1 MDRAAGGIAMTD
13 RHPISDPILDAFLE
27 GAVEGVELELE
38 ADSGVPDLAAV
49 VALARQMDPQRVS
62 QAAVDEVSHY
72 APVVSL
78 GSMRR
83 QRQTRD
89 DPQFDAFIAQA
100 RAHVDQEVTRELS
113 PDPLHTQQ
121 AQQQKRSTGRWV
133 VGALL
138 AASVILG
145 VGVAAFQSTQLTAAE
160 ATESPSAAL
169 LVEPEADPDAVHQ
182 ATSKREQ
189 PQPEPEPEPE
199 LELEPEPEVAD
210 ELDEPAAKRR
220 RAKRPG
226 PSEPKPETTAEMI
239 SRLDKEAHAAWK
251 AGDLSTAA
259 ARFEKITK
267 LGKRGQLAELAFGD
281 LFTLA
286 RQRKNGKSQ
295 AKLWRTYLR
304 RFPRGRF
311 ADDARSGLCRR
322 ASSSDQL
329 ECWSAYLD
337 DMPRGAYRGE
347 AQREIASAETDGK

>member
-1 MDRAAGGIAMTD
+1 MTD
-13 RHPISDPILDAFLE
+13 RHPIADPMLDAFLE

-38 ADSGVPDLAAV
+38 ADCGVPDLAAV
-49 VALARQMDPQRVS
+49 VALARQIDPERVS

-78 GSMRR
+78 GEMRR

-113 PDPLHTQQ
+113 PDPLHNQQ
-121 AQQQKRSTGRWV
+121 APQQKRSTARWV

-145 VGVAAFQSTQLTAAE
+145 VGVAALQSTQLTAAE

-169 LVEPEADPDAVHQ
+169 LVEPETDPDAVHQ
-182 ATSKREQ
+182 ASTKREQ
-189 PQPEPEPEPE
+189 PRPEPEPE
-199 LELEPEPEVAD
+199 LEPEPEPEVAD
-210 ELDEPAAKRR
+210 ELDEPAPHRR
-220 RAKRPG
+220 RAKRPQ
-226 PSEPKPETTAEMI
+226 PVPESKAETTAERI
-239 SRLDKEAHAAWK
+239 ARLDKEAHAAWK
-251 AGDLSTAA
+251 AGDLSTAS

-286 RQRKNGKSQ
+286 RQRKNGAAQ
-295 AKLWRTYLR
+295 AKLWRSYLR

-322 ASSSDQL
+322 AASDDQL
-329 ECWSAYLD
+329 ACWSAYLD
-337 DMPRGAYRGE
+337 DMPRGAYRAE
-347 AQREIASAETDGK
+347 AQREIKSAGSGGQ